1 MQAPVALHARELAF
15 MHPESGETMT
25 FSAPLPSDMTD
36 LIDCLSEEDPV

>member
-1 MQAPVALHARELAF
+1 
-15 MHPESGETMT
+15 MT